1 MRAQGGAPWNW
12 ALFGSPFVFCCF
24 FIYFISALAE
34 GNRTPFDLP
43 EAESELVSGYN
54 TEYSGFRFGVFF
66 LAEWSNLYVIAA
78 VATTVFLGGWRLP
91 GVTPQ
96 EMEAGLRPSL
106 LAIGAV
112 GGALALLGTLGWIG
126 GRVIPYMRK
135 VLWVVPLI
143 ATFLLGSM
151 VVGYQLLGF
160 AMFFIKALSLVFVI
174 IWVRWTLPRFRVDTM
189 MSMCWKTFIPVS
201 FVCFLGAALW
211 IWLAPAMLQTVMR
224 WAMFLVFGVGLLAY
238 FISRVIV
245 NLRIH
250 RNRLWD
256 PFGMP
261 AKR

>member
-1 MRAQGGAPWNW
+1 M
-12 ALFGSPFVFCCF
+12 
-24 FIYFISALAE
+24 
-34 GNRTPFDLP
+34 
-43 EAESELVSGYN
+43 SGYN